1 MSHAMAWKRPA
12 KKSSRPRRAADSV
25 QEHQRR
31 QGGIAGGLVTEAA
44 IPGFHG
50 REMRHA
56 GPPDKSDLPM
66 LTGLRC
72 LERNILYLKQFFD
85 RATLAAADHPL
96 ASGGRKFT
104 SCSAEMRT
112 ISATSVR

>member
-1 MSHAMAWKRPA
+1 MPPIECPTRMGLAAPICCRNSCRASARAATLHFPGGAVEATSKEIQLSAP
-12 KKSSRPRRAADSV
+12 RPRRAADSV

-56 GPPDKSDLPM
+56 GPPDKSDPSM
-66 LTGLRC
+66 LTGLPW
-72 LERNILYLKQFFD
+72 L
-85 RATLAAADHPL
+85 
-96 ASGGRKFT
+96 G
-104 SCSAEMRT
+104 RT
-112 ISATSVR
+112 IF